1 MDPYVVSFYVLSVL
15 ILLVLSSLPDK
26 YHVSSLMI
34 SKRYFMYFIF
44 LIWLSSA
51 EGLVHNYFVVVVQF
65 LSHVWLFMP
74 PWTAACQASWHLTN
88 WGVNLSMSYHFA
100 FSYCSWSSH
109 GKNAEVVLPSWLLSL
124 LLMWVDALYIL
135 FLINSF
141 LWLHDPLL
149 LFSFISLSIF

>member
-44 LIWLSSA
+44 LIWLPSA

-65 LSHVWLFMP
+65 LSHV
-74 PWTAACQASWHLTN
+74 
-88 WGVNLSMSYHFA
+88 
-100 FSYCSWSSH
+100 
-109 GKNAEVVLPSWLLSL
+109 
-124 LLMWVDALYIL
+124 
-135 FLINSF
+135 
-141 LWLHDPLL
+141 
-149 LFSFISLSIF
+149 